1 MIYSDSRY
9 ADGLVRK
16 SYDSR
21 TGKFEIG
28 VRREFPNLNANF
40 YYYVWVD
47 GDRIDNLAYRITGN
61 PDNWWK
67 IMDYNPEVLDAQN
80 IAPGT
85 TLRIPRV

>member
-9 ADGLVRK
+9 SNGKVRK
-16 SYDSR
+16 SYDQR
-21 TGKFEIG
+21 TSSFQIG
-28 VRREFPNLNANF
+28 VRRKFPNLNANF
-40 YYYVWVD
+40 YYYVWVE
-47 GDRIDNLAYRITGN
+47 GDRIDNLAYRITAN

-67 IMDYNPEVLDAQN
+67 IMDYNPEILDAQN